1 MKTLT
6 RCLAGLVLGVLAALL
21 GSSASAQSFIGKPLP
36 KVELESLHQSNA
48 SSLEDFT
55 GRALLIEF
63 FAEW

>member
-1 MKTLT
+1 
-6 RCLAGLVLGVLAALL
+6 VFGVLAALL
-21 GSSASAQSFIGKPLP
+21 GSSATAQSFIGKPLP

-48 SSLEDFT
+48 SSLEDFS